1 MHLKELESIE
11 EMGSKVK
18 IGANG
23 SSRRKDS
30 DCNLIMECTSED
42 LSEAQLSAF
51 NKALTQFKET
61 SASVDSLLKAGLIE
75 IPERGQDFI
84 SIEFKEGVNGING
97 STPKPTTIVSG
108 GSRPVVPVSSS
119 ASLLLQNTSMAH
131 QSGGTYHL
139 VMDPRA
145 LEQLY
150 ASSGTTQVSG
160 STVPVM
166 AGVIQSSP
174 GMAATVSTPVMTTA
188 VLRQPTSQTAV
199 RSVQPRAAPG
209 SMMRSVQSTAMRP
222 QLRPTALTSAPP
234 LLPLNSVITNAPK
247 TQNRNSP
254 TTVRIKPGKSKAT
267 EASSIGGIVQNQSTT
282 SNVPPKSSAV
292 VVDLTDDDG
301 RTNTLQADSKEVM
314 FNKLSGKTYPSL
326 VVVARPHLKTKE
338 VSQAQIATERS
349 TLDTKMK
356 AVLMGTPTKFTE
368 WLIQQGLVRS
378 DQYCSIHV
386 SSDMAPVKLKLGMYS
401 DVSKF
406 PYSGGYVWISEC
418 CPQRFVSVFSGS
430 IFEGAPHAPT
440 VLVKLLYHWSCQTNV
455 NNIASW
461 VKVDGLYVK
470 SFYTNIRSVCTAAVH
485 EKFEKLGGPKK
496 RVELGVIS
504 LGTTSQDGNMRQV
517 KVEVLGVYDPESK
530 LIRLRAVEPLQ
541 DGERNYKRR
550 FVKILEPLEEWVH
563 KESVILTDYTVD
575 KGTLHQMG
583 YQSVY
588 QVSMSDQQNTSAKY
602 SNSAVMDYLRRI
614 VPRMF
619 QNTLSLLSRQ
629 IIQQFLDELVWRER
643 WGVIPARAFETMI
656 SHLAEQTKLDT
667 GDTLMTRLN
676 KIASNPFKN
685 WAYKNWQTNCSLTPA
700 QPTAR
705 FIVGSNEPV
714 SSSAAP
720 SSGALP
726 SIDNLPPSLRTADSP
741 GLSQTNK
748 RGRKTKAGSPGEPD
762 PKRRAMAVVPA
773 TNKLRPL
780 DSYYYGTIQGD
791 PDILRQLKQIDLNMK
806 CAICHM
812 VIKDNLRMMRHLIG
826 HAYNEGSYTFSDSSP
841 QCRYCLKDFLSDF
854 ALQSHVEEN
863 HEKGAL
869 VCLICRE
876 TNRDRTTL
884 ILHMHH
890 NHSELDLPY
899 QCSICHFRTSQHNKL
914 VDHFHEVHK
923 NSEKLQCP
931 FCLKI
936 VSMLTVDGRK
946 INQNQYFFISHIQK
960 HQRKSLA
967 RKCNKCVLWFVHKDL
982 IKEHTNK
989 DHISCKDHPGV
1000 ERFPAD
1006 GIEAVMMPMPSSS
1019 GAAPP
1024 KSQGNKSKHTQ
1035 LYNFTVNHFS
1045 VKITDV
1051 NENATCSECEGEIL
1065 QDEHYPGYL
1074 SCLKCRFTTCCSK
1087 AMSEHCVIYHDR
1099 IQGKPQ
1105 FNVGKLIILDKPMY
1119 CVCGFSSSSGNRL
1132 ARHLAECKRKSAY
1145 PSSERAAQST
1155 LQGQSASFPPL
1166 VTLDEEDTRDNE
1178 EKWLQAF
1185 TQPRS
1190 SAENPDTADK
1200 PAVAATSSSGDPPS
1214 MLNLLGLVR
1223 KPSTDESSLDK
1234 PPSDGD
1240 SATDVIEIDDK

>member
-1 MHLKELESIE
+1 
-11 EMGSKVK
+11 MGSKAK
-18 IGANG
+18 IG
-23 SSRRKDS
+23 SSNRRKDN
-30 DCNLIMECTSED
+30 DCSLLMECADEE

-51 NKALTQFKET
+51 NKTLTQFKET
-61 SASVDSLLKAGLIE
+61 TASVDSLLKAGLID
-75 IPERGQDFI
+75 IPDRGSDYI
-84 SIEFKEGVNGING
+84 SIEFKDGVNGING
-97 STPKPTTIVSG
+97 PKPKPPTIASAG
-108 GSRPVVPVSSS
+108 PRPGAPVSNPT
-119 ASLLLQNTSMAH
+119 SLLLQNAGMGQT
-131 QSGGTYHL
+131 GGTYHL

-145 LEQLY
+145 LDHLY
-150 ASSGTTQVSG
+150 VSSGNTQATA
-160 STVPVM
+160 STVPLM
-166 AGVIQSSP
+166 AGVIQSNP
-174 GMAATVSTPVMTTA
+174 GLAATISAPVMTPS
-188 VLRQPTSQTAV
+188 VLRPTSQTAV
-199 RSVQPRAAPG
+199 RSIQPRAASTPG
-209 SMMRSVQSTAMRP
+209 IRGAQTTAMRP
-222 QLRPTALTSAPP
+222 QPRAIAPTSSPALVP
-234 LLPLNSVITNAPK
+234 LSSVVTNTGK

-254 TTVRIKPGKSKAT
+254 TTIRIKPTSKTKAN
-267 EASSIGGIVQNQSTT
+267 EASSIGGIVQNKTPGS
-282 SNVPPKSSAV
+282 SKSSAE

-301 RTNTLQADSKEVM
+301 KSNAPQADSKEVM

-326 VVVARPHLKTKE
+326 VVVARPYLRTKE
-338 VSQAQIATERS
+338 VSQALISSERS
-349 TLDTKMK
+349 TLDTRMK

-378 DQYCSIHV
+378 EQYCSIHV
-386 SSDMAPVKLKLGMYS
+386 GTDMSPVKLKLGMYS

-455 NNIASW
+455 TNISSW

-563 KESVILTDYTVD
+563 KESIILTDYTVD

-588 QVSMSDQQNTSAKY
+588 QVSMSDQQNTSNKY

-685 WAYKNWQTNCSLTPA
+685 WAYKNWQANCSFSTTA
-700 QPTAR
+700 QQGVR
-705 FIVGSNEPV
+705 FVAGTNEPV
-714 SSSAAP
+714 SNTPLPQPSISS
-720 SSGALP
+720 LP
-726 SIDNLPPSLRTADSP
+726 SIDNLPPSLRTSDSP
-741 GLSQTNK
+741 GLTQNTNNK
-748 RGRKTKAGSPGEPD
+748 RGRKTKAVSPTEPD
-762 PKRRAMAVVPA
+762 SKKRALMVTP
-773 TNKLRPL
+773 TTSKLRPL
-780 DSYYYGTIQGD
+780 DSYYYGTIPGD
-791 PDILRQLKQIDLNMK
+791 PEILEQLKHFDINMK
-806 CAICHM
+806 CAMCHM
-812 VIKDNLRMMRHLIG
+812 IIKDNLRMMRHLIG
-826 HAYNEGSYTFSDSSP
+826 HAFNEGSYTFSDSSP

-854 ALQSHVEEN
+854 ALQSHIEEN

-876 TNRDRTTL
+876 PNRDRTTL

-890 NHSELDLPY
+890 NHTELDLPY
-899 QCSICHFRTSQHNKL
+899 RCGICHFRTSQHNIL
-914 VDHFHEVHK
+914 IDHFHEVHK
-923 NSEKLQCP
+923 NGDKLQCP

-936 VSMLTVDGRK
+936 VSMQSVDGRK
-946 INQNQYFFISHIQK
+946 ITQNQYFFINHIQK

-982 IKEHTNK
+982 IKEHTTK
-989 DHISCKDHPGV
+989 DHASCRDHPNV
-1000 ERFPAD
+1000 ERFPVD
-1006 GIEAVMMPMPSSS
+1006 GIEAVMMPMPSGT
-1019 GAAPP
+1019 GAIPP
-1024 KSQGNKSKHTQ
+1024 KSQGNKNKHTP
-1035 LYNFTVNHFS
+1035 LNNFTVNNFPLRI
-1045 VKITDV
+1045 VDV
-1051 NENATCSECEGEIL
+1051 SEHSTCSECEGEML

-1074 SCLKCRFTTCCSK
+1074 SCLKCRFSTCCSK
-1087 AMSEHCVIYHDR
+1087 AMNEHCVIYHDR
-1099 IQGKPQ
+1099 MQGKPQ
-1105 FNVGKLIILDKPMY
+1105 FNVGKTIILEKPMF
-1119 CVCGFSSSSGNRL
+1119 CVCGFSSKSGNKL
-1132 ARHLAECKRKSAY
+1132 ARHLADCKRKSAY
-1145 PSSERAAQST
+1145 PSSERAAQCT

-1166 VTLDEEDTRDNE
+1166 VTLDEEEDTQDNE
-1178 EKWLQAF
+1178 EKWLRAF

-1190 SAENPDTADK
+1190 SGDNADT
-1200 PAVAATSSSGDPPS
+1200 
-1214 MLNLLGLVR
+1214 
-1223 KPSTDESSLDK
+1223 
-1234 PPSDGD
+1234 
-1240 SATDVIEIDDK
+1240 